1 MVHIVY
7 VREGSKELRQL
18 ISGKRTMIVRGD
30 SVVDAAHR
38 RVRTGDTLHFAVTS
52 DHTTRLRA
60 TVSKVQHSH
69 ALKKKE
75 ALSLLEAHQPWT
87 RLTETELVRW
97 ADCRYL
103 SLMTLDDVGQI
114 PPRPVSRGEG
124 RQEGDWLLVEDEQ
137 ALVGT
142 RRKSPWLAGKRIPK
156 DRQGSQS
163 VGPRKQVLD

>member
-18 ISGKRTMIVRGD
+18 INGKRTMIVRGD

-38 RVRTGDTLHFAVTS
+38 RVRPGDTLHFAVTS

-75 ALSLLEAHQPWT
+75 ALVLLEAHQPWT
-87 RLTETELVRW
+87 RLTETEMVRW

-103 SLMTLDDVGQI
+103 SLMTLDDVRQI

-124 RQEGDWLLVEDEQ
+124 RQEGDWLLVDDEGQ
-137 ALVGT
+137 LAGT
-142 RRKSPWLAGKRIPK
+142 RRESPWLAGKRVPK
-156 DRQGSQS
+156 EWQGGQL